1 VELRNAFETVDD
13 LVILYVLADNQVN
26 DKTLRF
32 IDGLGLRE
40 RVRFLMDPSSA
51 AIDVLGLR
59 KPEPEPI
66 EAGVPI
72 PATYLLD
79 RDGIVRFAD
88 VRTDY
93 HLWLDSDFVREALA
107 SIR

>member
-1 VELRNAFETVDD
+1 MELRNAFDTVDD

-40 RVRFLMDPSSA
+40 RVRFAMDPSSA
-51 AIDVLGLR
+51 AIELLGLR
-59 KPEPEPI
+59 KPAPEPI

-79 RDGIVRFAD
+79 RDGVVRFAD

-93 HLWLDSDFVREALA
+93 HVWLDSNFVRDALA
-107 SIR
+107 SIH